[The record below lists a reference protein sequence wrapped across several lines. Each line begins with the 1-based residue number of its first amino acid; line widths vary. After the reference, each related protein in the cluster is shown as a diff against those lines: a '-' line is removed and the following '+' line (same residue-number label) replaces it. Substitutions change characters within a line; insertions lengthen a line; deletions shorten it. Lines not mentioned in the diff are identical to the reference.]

1 MKSKTNNKGFT
12 LVELIVVIVILAI
25 LAAILVP
32 ALLGYIDRAR
42 GSGVLLNAKSMLT
55 ATQAELSNAYGVAKK
70 GDSVA
75 TMFADDATVN
85 RLQSI
90 ANTADT
96 PGTGSFKTLE
106 AAAAATP
113 ENHKSWTVGELWYTE
128 GELTVHYKDGEWEN
142 PCTDKGSGTYTI
154 PARKD
159 EKPAAKKD

>member
-70 GDSVA
+70 GDTVA
-75 TMFADDATVN
+75 TMFADDATVD

-96 PGTGSFKTLE
+96 PGTGSFKTLDTK
-106 AAAAATP
+106 AVAATP
-113 ENHKSWTVGELWYTE
+113 ENHRAWTVGELWYTE
-128 GELTVHYKDGEWEN
+128 GEITVHYKDGEWEN
-142 PCTDKGSGTYTI
+142 PCTEKTSGTYTI
-154 PARKD
+154 PAR
-159 EKPAAKKD
+159 EEPKKE

>member
-55 ATQAELSNAYGVAKK
+55 ATQAELSDAYGNAKTT
-70 GDSVA
+70 GDTPDTVA
-75 TMFADDATVN
+75 TMFASGSK
-85 RLQSI
+85 RLKTI

-96 PGTGSFKTLE
+96 PGTGSFNTLDTT
-106 AAAAATP
+106 AAAATP
-113 ENHKSWTVGELWYTE
+113 ENHRAWTVGELWYTE
-128 GELTVHYKDGEWEN
+128 GEITVHYKDGEWEN
-142 PCTDKGSGTYTI
+142 PCTEKTAGTYTI
-154 PARKD
+154 P
-159 EKPAAKKD
+159 KKD